1 MFNNQT
7 LKLRNLLTSGK
18 EKNGKSAKKSQ
29 SYKRLVLS
37 KSEKDLEKM
46 FRKTKRIEEIMEN
59 NSKSKSIKDIMER
72 NKDFSKKAIV
82 AQRFK

>member
-7 LKLRNLLTSGK
+7 LKLRNMLTSSK
-18 EKNGKSAKKSQ
+18 EITGKSAKKPQ
-29 SYKRLVLS
+29 IIKRLVLS

-46 FRKTKRIEEIMEN
+46 FRKTKKIEEIMEN

-72 NKDFSKKAIV
+72 NKDFSKKASV